1 MKNRI
6 NYFKNK
12 KNLIIVPHEDDELNL
27 IGGLLN
33 SNYLNK
39 DNTYIAYMTNGDYN
53 CSVKTRF
60 NEAKKAL
67 KMCGIKDENIIFL
80 GYCDQHFSENKHI
93 YMTSKDEI
101 FESKK
106 QKKETYLTDEE
117 NEYAWKKRKKHSKF
131 NKEALINDLEFLIK
145 EYRPDIIFVN
155 DFDSHPDHRS

>member
-1 MKNRI
+1 
-6 NYFKNK
+6 
-12 KNLIIVPHEDDELNL
+12 
-27 IGGLLN
+27 
-33 SNYLNK
+33 
-39 DNTYIAYMTNGDYN
+39 MTNGDYN

-117 NEYAWKKRKKHSKF
+117 NEY
-131 NKEALINDLEFLIK
+131 
-145 EYRPDIIFVN
+145 
-155 DFDSHPDHRS
+155 